1 MKPARGDLDGKE
13 DRVAPD
19 VFLYRTVATELRDR
33 IKRGIYRPGQQIPT
47 EAELV
52 REFRVS
58 GITVRRAIRDLVLEG
73 LLRGRRGAGVFV
85 CERRRVVRSLGGD
98 FRASLGDEIRRAGED
113 PGIRELACKLVEAP
127 DEVATRFRLRPG
139 ARVYRHEKLV
149 FAGGDAVC
157 IDVAYLPRR
166 LGDRVKT
173 GLAREFVF
181 PVLLAAGV
189 AIPSI
194 DFTVEGDTLSEPE
207 SRLLGL
213 PVGSPALVVNYT
225 PLDTRGQALMTG
237 RTVSR
242 VDRFTYAFRLVR

>member
-1 MKPARGDLDGKE
+1 MASS
-13 DRVAPD
+13 A
-19 VFLYRTVATELRDR
+19 FLYSTVATELRDR
-33 IKRGIYRPGQQIPT
+33 IKRGIYRPGQCVPT

-73 LLRGRRGAGVFV
+73 LLQGRRGAGVFV

-98 FRASLGDEIRRAGED
+98 FRASLGDEIRRAGEE
-113 PGIRELACKLVEAP
+113 PGIRELACELVEVP
-127 DEVATRFRLRPG
+127 DHVARRLRLRPG
-139 ARVYRHEKLV
+139 VPVYRHEKLV
-149 FAGGDAVC
+149 LAGDEAVG

-166 LGDRVKT
+166 LGHRVES

-181 PVLLAAGV
+181 PLLLASGV
-189 AIPSI
+189 AIKSI

-207 SRLLGL
+207 SRQLGL

-225 PLDTRGQALMTG
+225 PLDPHGRALMTG
-237 RTVSR
+237 RSVSR
-242 VDRFTYAFRLVR
+242 ADRFTYTFRVVR

>member
-1 MKPARGDLDGKE
+1 MAADS
-13 DRVAPD
+13 
-19 VFLYRTVATELRDR
+19 FLYRTVATELRDR
-33 IKRGIYRPGQQIPT
+33 IKRGIYRPGQRVPT
-47 EAELV
+47 ETELV

-73 LLRGRRGAGVFV
+73 LLQGRRGAGVFV

-98 FRASLGDEIRRAGED
+98 FRESLGDEIWRAGEE
-113 PGIRELACKLVEAP
+113 PGIRELACELVDAP
-127 DEVATRFRLRPG
+127 DEVARRLRLRPG

-149 FAGGDAVC
+149 LAGGEAVG

-166 LGDRVKT
+166 LGERVKG
-173 GLAREFVF
+173 GLAGEFVF
-181 PVLLAAGV
+181 PLLLAAGI

-225 PLDTRGQALMTG
+225 PRDTHSRALMTG
-237 RTVSR
+237 RSVSR
-242 VDRFTYAFRLVR
+242 VDRFTYAFRLLR

>member
-1 MKPARGDLDGKE
+1 MSSSNA
-13 DRVAPD
+13 
-19 VFLYRTVATELRDR
+19 FLYRTVAMELRDR
-33 IKRGIYRPGQQIPT
+33 IKRGIYRPGQSVPT
-47 EAELV
+47 EADLV
-52 REFRVS
+52 QEFGVS

-98 FRASLGDEIRRAGED
+98 FRASLGEEIRRAGEE
-113 PGIRELACKLVEAP
+113 PGIRELACELVAVP
-127 DEVATRFRLRPG
+127 DEMARRLGLRPG

-149 FAGGDAVC
+149 LAGGEKLVLAGGEPVG

-166 LGDRVKT
+166 LADRVKA

-181 PVLLAAGV
+181 PLLLTAGI
-189 AIPSI
+189 AFPSI

-213 PVGSPALVVNYT
+213 TVGSPVLVVNYT
-225 PLDTRGQALMTG
+225 PLDRHGRALMTG
-237 RTVSR
+237 RSVSR
-242 VDRFTYAFRLVR
+242 ADRFTYTFRLIR